1 MLLFAL
7 FCCAS
12 FQSAPLP
19 PATAVTAPHA
29 RVARSQEG
37 QVDVQPTG
45 RPGRLGVS
53 LGAAEHG
60 VGIEAVEPGSP
71 AERADLRV
79 GDRIVVV
86 DGRQTLD
93 FDAVV
98 AAVRAKGAGKPLAL
112 IVERDLA
119 IEVQELPS
127 EDGTPRPRLGVLL
140 AEGLGE
146 LRVSDVESDTPA
158 ERAGVR
164 AGDRLLA
171 LDGTPTPSANALRAK
186 VATLGAGQKV
196 ELTIARELR
205 TKLGEQNGPG
215 APAAP
220 RGGADAQPRFDDQP
234 PRAPTAPRI
243 VEGHPVAPEGLAA
256 PESSIAPQAPGAP
269 RAPGARGAPGAP
281 RVMAEERARERAE
294 APGEPRTRTPRRADV
309 PPGRRGTAE
318 RGEAGEPR
326 QPARPALDTRELT
339 AAMRELRAELAE
351 LRRELGELR
360 RDLDERR

>member
-1 MLLFAL
+1 MLCFAL
-7 FCCAS
+7 LCCVS

-19 PATAVTAPHA
+19 PATAPTA
-29 RVARSQEG
+29 RVVRLQEG
-37 QVDVQPTG
+37 QVDGPSTG

-60 VGIEAVEPGSP
+60 VGIAAVEPGSP

-93 FDAVV
+93 FDGVV
-98 AAVRAKGAGKPLAL
+98 SAVRAKGAGKPLAL
-112 IVERDLA
+112 IVERDL
-119 IEVQELPS
+119 EVEVRELPT

-164 AGDRLLA
+164 AGDRLLS
-171 LDGTPTPSANALRAK
+171 LDGTPTPNAAALRAK

-205 TKLGEQNGPG
+205 AQLAAQDESSSPASPSAG
-215 APAAP
+215 APSRSEVQPLAP
-220 RGGADAQPRFDDQP
+220 KARRS
-234 PRAPTAPRI
+234 
-243 VEGHPVAPEGLAA
+243 VEGHPAA
-256 PESSIAPQAPGAP
+256 PEEGAAPEAWLEPGAP
-269 RAPGARGAPGAP
+269 IAP
-281 RVMAEERARERAE
+281 RARAEERARERSQARDERRMRAE
-294 APGEPRTRTPRRADV
+294 RRGDAPLA
-309 PPGRRGTAE
+309 RRGTAA

-326 QPARPALDTRELT
+326 QPAPARPELDTRELT
-339 AAMRELRAELAE
+339 EALRELRAELAE